1 MATVL
6 DPFSLPFVQRGLLE
20 LAPLAILSG
29 LLGTWVVARG
39 LAFYTHA
46 VAAAAF
52 PGLVL
57 AGGLGFGAPL
67 GALGAG
73 GLFAAGVGRLSA
85 RERSGRDAVT
95 ALVLV
100 GALATGVVLASD
112 VFHSG
117 GEIDSLLFGSLLLI
131 EPRDVALAAGVAAA
145 ALLANAAVGWRWLA
159 IGFDRDH
166 ARALGIRVGALDAV
180 LLALVALAAVAAL
193 SAVGALLASALL
205 VVPAVTTRLWTRR
218 IAAWQLATVV
228 LAALE
233 GAVGLWLSVKTD
245 APPGATIAVLSGG
258 AFAVAALAR
267 ALRQ

>member
-1 MATVL
+1 
-6 DPFSLPFVQRGLLE
+6 
-20 LAPLAILSG
+20 LAILAG

-85 RERSGRDAVT
+85 GERSGRDAVT

-131 EPRDVALAAGVAAA
+131 EPRDVVLAAGVAAA

-159 IGFDRDH
+159 IGFDRRH
-166 ARALGIRVGALDAV
+166 ARAVGIPAGLLDGV

-205 VVPAVTTRLWTRR
+205 VVPAVTTRLWARR
-218 IAAWQLATVV
+218 VVAWQLATVL

-233 GAVGLWLSVKTD
+233 GAAGLWLSVQTD

-258 AFAVAALAR
+258 VFALAALAR
-267 ALRQ
+267 AAANR